1 MYWPSPQ
8 LLRATYLAVDT
19 ALFIASAVDRTKL
32 FPAKTQPIN
41 EKEEF
46 DAVKSITPNAEGDTN
61 TSTKKRQSKSKSH
74 QKKQTESQTSAT
86 LQVTPKPLEP
96 ESIFVGIF
104 ADNLPMQLT
113 LVAILFVLTIIQIAD
128 LVYLRPDTFSDPLS
142 STQIRGA
149 GLSLCLIGLRLWA
162 MATLGAHFTFTVS
175 KPPALIETGP
185 YEHLVHPSYT
195 GIIGWTVFRFSF
207 LMDKTGPVL
216 MCALRG
222 FNRWRESEWSFTAGL
237 ESLQD
242 LEGLMDLMW
251 LVSVVSSGAAMVG
264 VVLAMV
270 VRIRYEEEQLRA
282 MFGDKF
288 DKFRAARWKVIPFI
302 Y

>member
-1 MYWPSPQ
+1 MFWPSPQ

-19 ALFIASAVDRTKL
+19 ALFIASAIDRTKL
-32 FPAKTQPIN
+32 FPTKQQPNN
-41 EKEEF
+41 EKN
-46 DAVKSITPNAEGDTN
+46 DTVKPKTPNTETDSNTN
-61 TSTKKRQSKSKSH
+61 TKKRQSKSKSQPKKKSKSQISASLEVV
-74 QKKQTESQTSAT
+74 QKPA
-86 LQVTPKPLEP
+86 PP
-96 ESIFVGIF
+96 ESILVRIF
-104 ADNLPMQLT
+104 ADNLPVQLT
-113 LVAILFVLTIIQIAD
+113 LAAALFVLTIIQIAD
-128 LVYLRPDTFSDPLS
+128 IVFLRPDTFSDPLS

-175 KPPALIETGP
+175 KPPTLIETGP
-185 YEHLVHPSYT
+185 YEHIVHPSYT

-222 FNRWRESEWSFTAGL
+222 FNRWRESEWDVTAGL
-237 ESLQD
+237 EILQD
-242 LEGLMDLMW
+242 VEGLMDLMW
-251 LVSVVSSGAAMVG
+251 LVSVVASGAAVIGVILGMVI
-264 VVLAMV
+264 
-270 VRIRYEEEQLRA
+270 RIRYEEAQLRA
-282 MFGDKF
+282 IFGEKF

>member
-1 MYWPSPQ
+1 MFWPSPQ

-19 ALFIASAVDRTKL
+19 ALFIASAIDRTKL
-32 FPAKTQPIN
+32 FPAQTQQ
-41 EKEEF
+41 KEADE
-46 DAVKSITPNAEGDTN
+46 VKSTTPAEWDTN
-61 TSTKKRQSKSKSH
+61 AKTNKRQSKSKSH
-74 QKKQTESQTSAT
+74 QKKQAKSQTTSAS
-86 LQVTPKPLEP
+86 LQVAAKPSKP
-96 ESIFVGIF
+96 ESFLVRIF
-104 ADNLPMQLT
+104 ADNLPVQLT
-113 LVAILFVLTIIQIAD
+113 LAAALFVLTIIQIAD
-128 LVYLRPDTFSDPLS
+128 LVYLRPETFSDPLS

-222 FNRWRESEWSFTAGL
+222 FNRWRESEWAVTAGL

-242 LEGLMDLMW
+242 VEGLMDLMW
-251 LVSVVSSGAAMVG
+251 LVSVVSSGVAIVG
-264 VVLAMV
+264 VILGIV
-270 VRIRYEEEQLRA
+270 VRIRYEDAQLRA